1 MIANSMAKPID
12 YLEGRDMESMQLPN
26 MSFDTPDRGRVE
38 LPMTILKG
46 KEGDENMI
54 RRSTSTQ
61 DPTMYN
67 VADGG
72 IIGLKQGGMND
83 MMQANELMFKDP
95 SDKEE
100 WEYNV

>member
-1 MIANSMAKPID
+1 LAKKQEMNMFRPPSGQEGFQ
-12 YLEGRDMESMQLPN
+12 LEGPVYNMIEGMPEKFEQIDPVMRD
-26 MSFDTPDRGRVE
+26 FDTRQMNKTFNRS
-38 LPMTILKG
+38 
-46 KEGDENMI
+46 GD
-54 RRSTSTQ
+54 
-61 DPTMYN
+61 MYE

-83 MMQANELMFKDP
+83 MMQANQLMFKDP

>member
-1 MIANSMAKPID
+1 MVSPTPISD
-12 YLEGRDMESMQLPN
+12 RRPVNPDTNDRIDDMMRDEFMNRLYDQALEYQNQKEQDGDTIIRDPRTN
-26 MSFDTPDRGRVE
+26 KITGF
-38 LPMTILKG
+38 
-46 KEGDENMI
+46 
-54 RRSTSTQ
+54 
-61 DPTMYN
+61 N

-83 MMQANELMFKDP
+83 MMQADELMFKEP